1 MNLFSSVNF
10 FDSSRI
16 YKNAGKVVSYTNYGS
31 RAILNFFIKN
41 FKCIIFRR
49 YGDKTPKSVAA
60 RLFAVGWIMI
70 GVTIC
75 SILTATLSSALT
87 SVTVESVGVIAGIKV
102 HI

>member
-1 MNLFSSVNF
+1 MIAVEQFSWKKANINNF
-10 FDSSRI
+10 EC
-16 YKNAGKVVSYTNYGS
+16 
-31 RAILNFFIKN
+31 L
-41 FKCIIFRR
+41 IFRR
-49 YGDKTPKSVAA
+49 YGDKTPRSVAA

-102 HI
+102 QNAIRISFLVAPDLMLVTAS

>member
-1 MNLFSSVNF
+1 MVC
-10 FDSSRI
+10 
-16 YKNAGKVVSYTNYGS
+16 YTNYGS

-87 SVTVESVGVIAGIKV
+87 SVEVESVGVIAGIKV